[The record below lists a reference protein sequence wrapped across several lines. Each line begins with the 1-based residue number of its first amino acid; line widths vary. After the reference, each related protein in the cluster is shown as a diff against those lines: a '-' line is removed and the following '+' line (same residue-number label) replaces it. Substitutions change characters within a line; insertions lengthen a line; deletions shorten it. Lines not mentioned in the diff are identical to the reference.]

1 MMVSS
6 WKSDYLILSHLN
18 TLKCSNAG
26 QELLDLGRKVG
37 LASTYQKLVLLIEIL
52 EDETLTYNEG
62 VGEARWRQG
71 WKHIQN
77 EFPDC

>member
-1 MMVSS
+1 MAIVGGTSEGRGGYPREGIVV

-37 LASTYQKLVLLIEIL
+37 LASTYQKLVLLVEIL
-52 EDETLTYNEG
+52 EDETLTYN
-62 VGEARWRQG
+62 
-71 WKHIQN
+71 K
-77 EFPDC
+77 